1 MSNIGVN
8 INLQKSYI
16 GLSNTGEFAKRHFV
30 NGRNISGFGYS
41 MIKQASAS
49 LIG

>member
-16 GLSNTGEFAKRHFV
+16 GLPNTGDFAKRHFV

-41 MIKQASAS
+41 MVKQASAS